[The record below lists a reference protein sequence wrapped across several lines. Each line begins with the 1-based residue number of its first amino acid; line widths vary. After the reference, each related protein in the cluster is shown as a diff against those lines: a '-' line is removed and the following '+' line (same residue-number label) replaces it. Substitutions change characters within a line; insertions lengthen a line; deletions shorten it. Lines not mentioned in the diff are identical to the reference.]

1 MQSDCPDVCLSFCYN
16 NTKETGFFSSDFE
29 SSCEWVFVLDGGRG
43 FLRQWL
49 EREENTEKNL
59 SDSLYNS

>member
-1 MQSDCPDVCLSFCYN
+1 MSDVCLSFCYY
-16 NTKETGFFSSDFE
+16 NTKETFLLDFE

-49 EREENTEKNL
+49 QREKKTDKNL
-59 SDSLYNS
+59 SDCLYNS